1 MPEDPGRHAGAMP
14 AIDGD
19 IILKGICD
27 TKAGRLVEGLWKA
40 RGRLVVYITVVNIHI
55 YIYICI
61 YIYIYIYMTAVCNA
75 CGPMPSSE

>member
-27 TKAGRLVEGLWKA
+27 TKAGRLTEGSRKPRRRKPRRCAYPLEDA
-40 RGRLVVYITVVNIHI
+40 EQMERCVSMPLFTHTLVDRQIEILED
-55 YIYICI
+55 
-61 YIYIYIYMTAVCNA
+61 
-75 CGPMPSSE
+75 PM